1 MKIIIALNKKP
12 FTRFVVH
19 NYNFNINIL
28 PWINQFKNK
37 IHRKQHFK
45 VLNSEQTVVNFNL
58 LRFCLDK
65 ERTEILFERL
75 FEMVKKEKLDKEEI
89 KKEFLLLGLAS
100 GLARGEKEENLKVK
114 GTWCMLMFLLLSFQV
129 W

>member
-1 MKIIIALNKKP
+1 MKIITALNKKP

-37 IHRKQHFK
+37 INRKQHIK

-75 FEMVKKEKLDKEEI
+75 FDMVNEKEKLDKEKI
-89 KKEFLLLGLAS
+89 KKEFLLLGLVS
-100 GLARGEKEENLKVK
+100 GLARGEKEENLEWKVK
-114 GTWCMLMFLLLSFQV
+114 RTFFLLNFQV